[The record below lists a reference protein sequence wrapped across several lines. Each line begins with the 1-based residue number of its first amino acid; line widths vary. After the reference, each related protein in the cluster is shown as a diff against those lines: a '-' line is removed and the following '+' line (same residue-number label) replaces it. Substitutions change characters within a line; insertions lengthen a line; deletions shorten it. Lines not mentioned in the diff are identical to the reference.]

1 MKNNILKIAIV
12 LAVIIIRGC
21 KLNCVSK
28 VNILFYSL
36 LTQFNLHPLNL
47 ENQSVLIRKTLFYF

>member
-1 MKNNILKIAIV
+1 MTA
-12 LAVIIIRGC
+12 IRGY

-36 LTQFNLHPLNL
+36 LTQFNLHPRFVCYNRVRIIIAIYYLCHMRGNCAM
-47 ENQSVLIRKTLFYF
+47 